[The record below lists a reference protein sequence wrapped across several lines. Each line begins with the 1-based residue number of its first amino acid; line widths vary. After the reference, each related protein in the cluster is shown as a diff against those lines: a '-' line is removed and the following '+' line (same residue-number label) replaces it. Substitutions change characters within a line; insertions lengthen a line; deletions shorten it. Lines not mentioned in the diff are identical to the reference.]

1 VRVSTDA
8 GQTFGLVIN
17 LGMNGTI
24 TTMTNTAKAEGEAA
38 EQQLLDTT
46 LY

>member
-1 VRVSTDA
+1 
-8 GQTFGLVIN
+8 
-17 LGMNGTI
+17 MNGTI